1 MIKDKQ
7 MDLDVVKEL
16 YSFFSIREKEI
27 LEEDMK
33 IIEEL
38 IQRINSIEQEL
49 KEIKYVLYGNELT
62 QSEISNYLENIDGV
76 TF

>member
-7 MDLDVVKEL
+7 MNLDVVKEL
-16 YSFFSIREKEI
+16 YSFFSIREKET

-62 QSEISNYLENIDGV
+62 QSEISNYFENIDDV
-76 TF
+76 TV